1 MASFQIAIKPNRL
14 AAGRFVNRVRRK
26 LQEAL
31 VADQER
37 TGITQSKIAAAIGV
51 HRSVISRE
59 LNGRQDITL
68 GRVAE
73 LAWAMGREIE
83 FALPVVEAEAG
94 QNVPEFAAVLETA
107 LLASVLKVG
116 PLRFEPTAN
125 DLFRVKSTNEVSP
138 QREFPKLIELS
149 ELA

>member
-1 MASFQIAIKPNRL
+1 MASFRLDIKPNRL
-14 AAGRFVNRVRRK
+14 AGARFVNRVRSK

-31 VADQER
+31 VADQKR

-83 FALPVVEAEAG
+83 FEVRVPEAEVG
-94 QNVPEFAAVLETA
+94 QNVPGIAVVIEAASHS
-107 LLASVLKVG
+107 SVLKSG
-116 PLRFEPTAN
+116 LLKFESTAS
-125 DLFRVKSTNEVSP
+125 DRFRVKSTNEVFP
-138 QREFPKLIELS
+138 QRAPGKFIESS
-149 ELA
+149 ESA